1 MREAVIV
8 SYARTGMAKANR
20 GSLNNTHGI
29 TMAGTAIK
37 GALDRA
43 GIEAGLVEDVFLGCA
58 QPEGATGHNVARNA
72 ALWAGCP
79 STTSGATINR
89 FCSSGLQAI
98 ANAAHTVINEGAP
111 VAIGG
116 GVESLSLV
124 SRSGHMNLHRY
135 TEDELMKK
143 WPAIWMTM
151 IETAEIVADRYGVSR
166 EYQDE
171 YSAESQKRTAAFQEK
186 GYMAEEIVPLKT
198 TMKLV
203 NKETGE
209 ETLQEVVCDRDE
221 CNRPGTTFESLSGLK
236 PVFSGGMVVKE
247 GKYVTA
253 GNASQL
259 SDGSAAVVV
268 MEAKEAEKR
277 GLKPLGRFVG
287 FNVAGC
293 DPDEMGIGPVFAV
306 PRLLERHGLKVDDI
320 DLWELNEAFASQ
332 CLYSRDRLGIDPEKY
347 NVNGSPIRH
356 DRRTLHRLAAYGRPA
371 PRSKIWRRHHV
382 YRRRHGRSRSLRD
395 LQLIPVN
402 LNAVNAPNF
411 GSGRFPFG
419 DKTLC

>member
-20 GSLNNTHGI
+20 GSLNDTHGI
-29 TMAGTAIK
+29 TLAGTAIK
-37 GALDRA
+37 GAIERA
-43 GIEAGLVEDVFLGCA
+43 GIDAADVEDVYLGSA

-79 STTSGATINR
+79 SSTSGATINR

-98 ANAAHTVINEGAP
+98 ANAAHNVINEGAP
-111 VAIGG
+111 VTIGG

-135 TEDELMKK
+135 TEEELMKK

-166 EYQDE
+166 EAQDE
-171 YSAESQKRTAAFQEK
+171 YSAESQRRTALFQEK

-198 TMKLV
+198 RMKLF

-209 ETLQEVVCDRDE
+209 ESYQDVVCDRDE
-221 CNRPGTTFESLSGLK
+221 CNRPGTTYESLAGLK

-259 SDGSAAVVV
+259 SDGAAAVVV

-277 GLKPLGRFVG
+277 GLTPMGRFAG

-306 PRLLERHGLKVDDI
+306 PRLLERHGLTVDDI

-332 CLYSRDRLGIDPEKY
+332 CLYSRDRLGIDPAKY
-347 NVNGSPIRH
+347 NVNG
-356 DRRTLHRLAAYGRPA
+356 
-371 PRSKIWRRHHV
+371 
-382 YRRRHGRSRSLRD
+382 
-395 LQLIPVN
+395 
-402 LNAVNAPNF
+402 
-411 GSGRFPFG
+411 GSISIGHPFG
-419 DKTLC
+419 MTGARCTGSLLMEGKRRGAKWGVVTMCIGGGMGAAGLFEIYS

>member
-8 SYARTGMAKANR
+8 SYARTGMAKTGR
-20 GSLNNTHGI
+20 GSLNDTHGI
-29 TMAGTAIK
+29 TMAGHAIK
-37 GALDRA
+37 SALER
-43 GIEAGLVEDVFLGCA
+43 GGVEAAAVEDVFLGTA

-79 STTSGATINR
+79 SSTSGATINR

-98 ANAAHTVINEGAP
+98 ANASHTIINEGAA
-111 VAIGG
+111 VTVGG

-124 SRSGHMNLHRY
+124 SRGGHMNLHRY
-135 TEDELMKK
+135 TEEVLMKK

-151 IETAEIVADRYGVSR
+151 IETAEIVAERYGVSR
-166 EYQDE
+166 QYQDE
-171 YSAESQKRTAAFQEK
+171 YSVESQRRTAEFQKK
-186 GYMAEEIVPLKT
+186 GYMAEEISPLKT
-198 TMKLV
+198 RMALQ

-209 ETLQEVVCDRDE
+209 INYEDVIVDKDE
-221 CNRPGTTFESLSGLK
+221 CNRPGTTYESLAGLK
-236 PVFSGGMVVKE
+236 PVFSGGMVIKE

-259 SDGSAAVVV
+259 SDGAAAVVV
-268 MEAKEAEKR
+268 MEAKEAAKR
-277 GLKPLGRFVG
+277 GLKPLGRFAG

-332 CLYSRDRLGIDPEKY
+332 CLYSRDKLGIDPEKY
-347 NVNGSPIRH
+347 NVNG
-356 DRRTLHRLAAYGRPA
+356 
-371 PRSKIWRRHHV
+371 
-382 YRRRHGRSRSLRD
+382 
-395 LQLIPVN
+395 
-402 LNAVNAPNF
+402 
-411 GSGRFPFG
+411 GSISIGHPFG
-419 DKTLC
+419 MTGARCTGSLLMEGQRRKAKWGVVTMCIGGGMGAAGLFEIYN